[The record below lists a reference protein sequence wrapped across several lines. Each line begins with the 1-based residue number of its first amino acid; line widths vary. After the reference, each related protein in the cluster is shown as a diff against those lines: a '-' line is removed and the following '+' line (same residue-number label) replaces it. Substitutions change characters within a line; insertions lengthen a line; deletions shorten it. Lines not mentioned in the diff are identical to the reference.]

1 MKSNRLSRRTFLK
14 AVGVSPL
21 AGLIPNSTTS
31 AVSNESYDVLDLYGG
46 RKVVLD
52 KMEFLTR
59 QKLSSISKEHR
70 KYIYEEIQENKDPS
84 KFIEFLNG
92 KRKID
97 FKTFDM
103 FKSSYLEMEIDEVLG
118 EPCFKNQKI
127 KSYWLNQIKENPM
140 LLGGPSKSHSR
151 NKNLELKF
159 YVKLR
164 AIGELVHTC

>member
-1 MKSNRLSRRTFLK
+1 MGSDRLSRRTFLK
-14 AVGVSPL
+14 VVGASPL
-21 AGLIPNSTTS
+21 VSLIPNSTIS

-46 RKVVLD
+46 RKAVLD
-52 KMEFLTR
+52 RMEFLTR
-59 QKLSSISKEHR
+59 QKLNSISEEER
-70 KYIYEEIQENKDPS
+70 KYIYEELQESKDSS
-84 KFIEFLNG
+84 KFIEFLNK

-103 FKSSYLEMEIDEVLG
+103 FKNSYLEMEIDEVLG

-140 LLGGPSKSHSR
+140 LLGGSSKSHSR

-164 AIGELVHTC
+164 AIGELIHTC